1 MTTDKGEETEEQRKG
16 RVRNI
21 GEVVEAQLT
30 VRSLP
35 IPEDPGSN
43 SIKGN
48 LLSIVGRKDEN
59 KEKEAANGNIHR
71 QRRNMQSQG
80 KEEVMN

>member
-1 MTTDKGEETEEQRKG
+1 MT
-16 RVRNI
+16 
-21 GEVVEAQLT
+21 A
-30 VRSLP
+30 RSLP

-71 QRRNMQSQG
+71 QRRNM
-80 KEEVMN
+80 

>member
-30 VRSLP
+30 ARSLP

-59 KEKEAANGNIHR
+59 KEIEAGNGPVFLKKNS
-71 QRRNMQSQG
+71 NNS
-80 KEEVMN
+80 